1 MNSKIIISFACI
13 FALTAGCT
21 TTNPYTGEQQTS
33 KATSGAA
40 IGALAGA
47 AVGALAAGKRDRG
60 KGALI
65 GAGLGAATGGGIG
78 HYMDTQEAKLR
89 EQLAGTGVS
98 VSRNGDNITLNMPGN
113 ITFRTGSADL
123 NTDFFKT
130 LDSVAIVLTN
140 YKDTLVTVAGH
151 TDNVGPDTTN
161 QSLSEKRASTV
172 AGYLGGRG
180 VASQRLSAVGFGERS
195 PVAPNT
201 TPNGRDQNRRVE
213 ITLNPATAN

>member
-1 MNSKIIISFACI
+1 MNSNKIISFACI
-13 FALTAGCT
+13 IALSAGCT

-65 GAGLGAATGGGIG
+65 GAGLGAAAGGGIG

-123 NTDFFKT
+123 NPDFFKT
-130 LDSVAIVLTN
+130 LDSVAVVLTN

-180 VASQRLSAVGFGERS
+180 VTSQRLSAVGFGERS
-195 PVAPNT
+195 PIAPNT
-201 TPNGRDQNRRVE
+201 TPTGREHNRRVE